1 VIVELWRIL
10 EGPGGCGC
18 GCGCA
23 LGVLPFWWFF
33 GEEELRRECGLR
45 CGGC

>member
-10 EGPGGCGC
+10 EGPG
-18 GCGCA
+18 GCA